1 MGKLNEQLIDA
12 ARVGNLEELRRLV
25 QQGADLHTDD
35 ECALR
40 LAASNG
46 HFEVVK
52 YLVEHRADIHTY
64 RDQALRM
71 AAGNGQ

>member
-12 ARVGNLEELRRLV
+12 ARVGNLEKLRRLV
-25 QQGADLHTDD
+25 QQGADLHADD

-46 HFEVVK
+46 HLEVVK
-52 YLVEHRADIHTY
+52 
-64 RDQALRM
+64 
-71 AAGNGQ
+71 